1 MTTCFTAAPLPPTT
15 TMCDAAATQQQ
26 HYERGALGERG
37 GIACNLCN
45 TTKME
50 SKFYRGSLARSFYW

>member
-1 MTTCFTAAPLPPTT
+1 
-15 TMCDAAATQQQ
+15 MCNAAATQQQ
-26 HYERGALGERG
+26 QHDERGALGERG

-50 SKFYRGSLARSFYW
+50 SEFYRGSLARSFYW